1 MSHETEGVVANPNV
15 MPHINSFKT
24 ICIINSLTIKPT
36 ELFKAT
42 EIHKRITYQKLI
54 LNSNEFHIKQ
64 HIERYILFYTSHFRH
79 KMLVHNIK

>member
-64 HIERYILFYTSHFRH
+64 HIERYATP
-79 KMLVHNIK
+79 

>member
-1 MSHETEGVVANPNV
+1 MSHETEWMVSNPNV

-42 EIHKRITYQKLI
+42 K
-54 LNSNEFHIKQ
+54 
-64 HIERYILFYTSHFRH
+64 
-79 KMLVHNIK
+79 VH